1 MNQIPFD
8 SEAEMSVLGTVFID
22 PARYGDVARILKPG
36 DFYMDKNQELFTIF
50 GLCVSESHLDLITV
64 KAKATERNTLD
75 YIGGL
80 EYIVEIANLVPD
92 VSAVMSYAEIIKDC
106 AIRRRMISGFAE
118 AERRLFDRGDKI
130 QHITD
135 FVQTKIMAETAK
147 GETVKSIGDSVY
159 DFLDELER
167 RNDNG
172 DKMAGISTGYDEI
185 DAMTGGLEKGKL
197 YIIGGRPAM
206 GKSAFALNIAANI
219 AKNNDTVMYFSLE
232 MQNYEV
238 LKRIMSSESRISAKK
253 IKMAVDLKDEDFGRM
268 GDAGGK
274 FVPESMFIDDSSYQT
289 MQTITAACIAMNNRL
304 LKYDRKLSCIFIDH
318 LHLLS
323 SGMKGADRRLQI
335 GESSRL
341 AKILANKMDCPV
353 VLLSQLS
360 RAGRSRS
367 DNKPILSDLRE
378 SGDIEQ
384 DADVV
389 MFVHREE
396 YYDEKAE
403 HGKAEIIFA
412 KNRDGECG
420 TVTMGWNSYITT
432 FEPWEAYSA
441 AESRKSLPP
450 IKKNGGDR

>member
-8 SEAEMSVLGTVFID
+8 NEAEMSVLGTVFID
-22 PARYGDVARILKPG
+22 PACYGNVARVLRPE
-36 DFYMDKNQELFTIF
+36 DFYLDKNQEVFRIF
-50 GLCVSESHLDLITV
+50 GLCVAESQLDLVTV
-64 KAKATERNTLD
+64 KAKAIERNTLD

-92 VSAVMSYAEIIKDC
+92 VSAVMIYSEIIKDC
-106 AIRRRMISGFAE
+106 AVRRRMISGFAE

-135 FVQTKIMAETAK
+135 FVQSKIMAEAVN

-159 DFLDELER
+159 DFLGELDR
-167 RNDNG
+167 RNKNG

-185 DAMTGGLEKGKL
+185 DAMTGGFEKGKL

-238 LKRIMSSESRISAKK
+238 IKRMMSSEARISAKK

-289 MQTITAACIAMNNRL
+289 MQTITSACITMNNRL

-323 SGMKGADRRLQI
+323 SGMKGSDRRLQI
-335 GESSRL
+335 GECSRL

-360 RAGRSRS
+360 RAGRNRS

-396 YYDEKAE
+396 YYDPEAE

-420 TVTMGWNSYITT
+420 TVTMGWNSYITA
-432 FEPWEAYSA
+432 FEPWDAYSA
-441 AESRKSLPP
+441 AESRKALPP
-450 IKKNGGDR
+450 IKKAGSER